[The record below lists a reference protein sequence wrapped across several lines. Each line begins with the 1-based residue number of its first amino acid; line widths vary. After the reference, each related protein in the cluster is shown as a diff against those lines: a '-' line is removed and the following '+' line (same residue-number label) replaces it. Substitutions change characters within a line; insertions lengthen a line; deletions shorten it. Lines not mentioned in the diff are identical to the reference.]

1 MLNCSAISPVRS
13 QALQSLMRQQY
24 SVYIQM
30 RVYFHASSISAQSES
45 GEATEDQPG
54 KLSEMIPS
62 WEVRLS
68 CCHFQEMLQS
78 RLKQYLMVLLNVNAC
93 KMQV

>member
-1 MLNCSAISPVRS
+1 
-13 QALQSLMRQQY
+13 MRQQY

-30 RVYFHASSISAQSES
+30 RVYFRASSISAQSES
-45 GEATEDQPG
+45 GEATEGQPG

-62 WEVRLS
+62 WEVTLS

-78 RLKQYLMVLLNVNAC
+78 CLKQYLMVLLNVSAY
-93 KMQV
+93 KIQV